1 MVITE
6 DEKIKTLEDYLK
18 HVYKINGAIIKGTL
32 FRGVSDSNY
41 KLIPSGYRY
50 EDFDEIE
57 KDMLFRFRQKMGLY
71 TNERNLSEW
80 EVLSLAQHHGV
91 PTRLLDWSFSPLIA
105 LFFAVEKDF
114 IRAEAKDIRAE
125 AKDIRAEAKD
135 IRAKAKDIRAEAK
148 DAAVFMLNNS
158 KGIEFPR
165 TGDPIFQT
173 SPSEIKK
180 NIILTPYYSHKRQEI
195 QESVFTL
202 LCSDRCLEDDE
213 KLEIVKLII
222 DGRSRKSIKNQLLT
236 IGINYSFVFQT
247 LDSLG
252 KDIVYGFEGNLKK
265 KVI

>member
-1 MVITE
+1 MIE
-6 DEKIKTLEDYLK
+6 IAEEKIKNLGMYLEY
-18 HVYKINGAIIKGTL
+18 VYQVNKFIVKGTL
-32 FRGVSDSNY
+32 FRGVSDCNY

-50 EDFDEIE
+50 KDFDRIE
-57 KDMLFRFRQKMGLY
+57 KEILFRFCQKMGLY
-71 TNERNLSEW
+71 THERNLNEW

-114 IRAEAKDIRAE
+114 IRT
-125 AKDIRAEAKD
+125 
-135 IRAKAKDIRAEAK
+135 EAK

-158 KGIEFPR
+158 KGIKFPR
-165 TGDPIFQT
+165 TSDQIFNN
-173 SPSEIKK
+173 SPSEIKE

-202 LCSDRCLEDDE
+202 LCSDSCLEDDK

-222 DGRSRKSIKNQLLT
+222 DGRSRKHIKNQLLT
-236 IGINYSFVFQT
+236 IGVNYSFVFQT

-252 KDIVYGFEGNLKK
+252 KDIVYGFEGNLKNK
-265 KVI
+265 L

>member
-1 MVITE
+1 MIEIVE
-6 DEKIKTLEDYLK
+6 EKIKTLGKYLE
-18 HVYKINGAIIKGTL
+18 HVYQANGAIVKGTL
-32 FRGVSDSNY
+32 FRGVSDCNY

-50 EDFDEIE
+50 KDFDSIE
-57 KDMLFRFRQKMGLY
+57 KEILFRFCQKMGLY
-71 TNERNLSEW
+71 TRERNLNEW

-105 LFFAVEKDF
+105 LFFAVEKDL
-114 IRAEAKDIRAE
+114 IRE
-125 AKDIRAEAKD
+125 
-135 IRAKAKDIRAEAK
+135 EAK
-148 DAAVFMLNNS
+148 DAAVFILNNS

-173 SPSEIKK
+173 PPSEIKK

-202 LCSDRCLEDDE
+202 LCSDSCLEDDK

-222 DGRSRKSIKNQLLT
+222 DGRSRKYIKNQLLT
-236 IGINYSFVFQT
+236 IGVNYSFVFQT

-252 KDIVYGFEGNLKK
+252 KDIVYGFEGNLKNK
-265 KVI
+265 L

>member
-1 MVITE
+1 MGMKDYRRKLLKNQENDLMKLEVRNMVITE
-6 DEKIKTLEDYLK
+6 DKKIKTLEDYLK
-18 HVYKINGAIIKGTL
+18 RVYKINGAIVKGTL

-50 EDFDEIE
+50 KKFDKIE
-57 KDMLFRFRQKMGLY
+57 KEILFRFRQKMGLY
-71 TNERNLSEW
+71 TSERILSEW

-105 LFFAVEKDF
+105 LFFAVEKDL
-114 IRAEAKDIRAE
+114 IRE
-125 AKDIRAEAKD
+125 
-135 IRAKAKDIRAEAK
+135 EAK

-173 SPSEIKK
+173 PPSKIKK

-236 IGINYSFVFQT
+236 IGINYLFVFQT

-252 KDIVYGFEGNLKK
+252 KDIVYGFEGNLKNK
-265 KVI
+265 L

>member
-1 MVITE
+1 MIIIE
-6 DEKIKTLEDYLK
+6 KEKIKTLGEYLE
-18 HVYKINGAIIKGTL
+18 HVYRVNKYIVKGTL

-41 KLIPSGYRY
+41 KLTPSGYRY
-50 EDFDEIE
+50 ENFDEIE
-57 KDMLFRFRQKMGLY
+57 KEILFRFRQKMGLY

-125 AKDIRAEAKD
+125 AKD
-135 IRAKAKDIRAEAK
+135 
-148 DAAVFMLNNS
+148 AAVFMLNNS
-158 KGIEFPR
+158 KGINFPR
-165 TGDPIFQT
+165 PSDPIFQT
-173 SPSEIKK
+173 SPSEIKE
-180 NIILTPYYSHKRQEI
+180 NIILMPYYSHKRQEI

-252 KDIVYGFEGNLKK
+252 KDIVYGFEGNLKNK
-265 KVI
+265 L